1 MIPFLFF
8 HIPHMLY
15 YIKAKNIKGLASGHG
30 KRVSKDFLEAFERY
44 VHDKLL
50 DCLEEHNGGK
60 KTLDAS
66 LASYM
71 LGNGKSRA
79 RK

>member
-1 MIPFLFF
+1 
-8 HIPHMLY
+8 MLY
-15 YIKAKNIKGLASGHG
+15 YIKARNIKDKAAGHN
-30 KRVSKDFLEAFERY
+30 KRVSKDFLEAFDRY

-60 KTLDAS
+60 KTMDSA

-71 LGNGKSRA
+71 LGTK
-79 RK
+79 RKQK

>member
-1 MIPFLFF
+1 
-8 HIPHMLY
+8 MLY
-15 YIKAKNIKGLASGHG
+15 YIKARNIRDKAAGHN
-30 KRVSKDFLEAFERY
+30 KRVSKDFLEAFDRY

-66 LASYM
+66 LAVYM
-71 LGNGKSRA
+71 LGNGKSRI
-79 RK
+79 KK

>member
-1 MIPFLFF
+1 
-8 HIPHMLY
+8 MLY
-15 YIKAKNIKGLASGHG
+15 YIKAKNIKGKASGHG
-30 KRVSKDFLEAFERY
+30 KRVSKDFLEAFDRF

-60 KTLDAS
+60 KTLDSA

-71 LGNGKSRA
+71 LGG
-79 RK
+79 RKNRIK

>member
-1 MIPFLFF
+1 
-8 HIPHMLY
+8 MLY
-15 YIKAKNIKGLASGHG
+15 YIKAKNIRDKAKGFN
-30 KRVSKDFLEAFERY
+30 KRVSKDFLEALDRY

-60 KTLDAS
+60 KTLDSA

-71 LGNGKSRA
+71 LGTKRS
-79 RK
+79 KK

>member
-1 MIPFLFF
+1 
-8 HIPHMLY
+8 MLY
-15 YIKAKNIKGLASGHG
+15 YIKARNIRDKAKGFN
-30 KRVSKDFLEAFERY
+30 KRVSKEFLESLDRY

-60 KTLDAS
+60 KTLDAA

-71 LGNGKSRA
+71 LGNGRNKV
-79 RK
+79 KK

>member
-1 MIPFLFF
+1 
-8 HIPHMLY
+8 MLY
-15 YIKAKNIKGLASGHG
+15 YIKANNIKGKASGHG
-30 KRVSKDFLEAFERY
+30 KRVSKDFLEAFDRY

-60 KTLDAS
+60 KTLDGA

-71 LGNGKSRA
+71 LGKSSL
-79 RK
+79 KKK

>member
-1 MIPFLFF
+1 MQ
-8 HIPHMLY
+8 Y
-15 YIKAKNIKGLASGHG
+15 YIKAKNIRSKASAHN
-30 KRVSKDFLEAFERY
+30 KRVSKDFLEAFERF

-71 LGNGKSRA
+71 LGNGRNKI
-79 RK
+79 KK

>member
-1 MIPFLFF
+1 MQ
-8 HIPHMLY
+8 Y
-15 YIKAKNIKGLASGHG
+15 YIKAKNIKGKASAYG
-30 KRVSKDFLEAFERY
+30 KRVSKDFLEAFERF

-71 LGNGKSRA
+71 LGNGRNRA
-79 RK
+79 KK

>member
-1 MIPFLFF
+1 
-8 HIPHMLY
+8 MLY
-15 YIKAKNIKGLASGHG
+15 YIKARNIRDKAKGLN
-30 KRVSKDFLEAFERY
+30 KRVSKDFLEAFDRY

-60 KTLDAS
+60 KTLDGS

-71 LGNGKSRA
+71 LGNGRNKV
-79 RK
+79 KK

>member
-1 MIPFLFF
+1 
-8 HIPHMLY
+8 MLY
-15 YIKAKNIKGLASGHG
+15 YIKARNIRDKAKGFN
-30 KRVSKDFLEAFERY
+30 KRVSKDFLEAFDRY

-60 KTLDAS
+60 KTLDGS

-71 LGNGKSRA
+71 LGNGRNKV
-79 RK
+79 KK

>member
-1 MIPFLFF
+1 M
-8 HIPHMLY
+8 HY
-15 YIKAKNIKGLASGHG
+15 YIKAKNIKDKASGHG
-30 KRVSKDFLEAFERY
+30 KRVSKDFLEAFERF

-71 LGNGKSRA
+71 LGNGRNRA

>member
-1 MIPFLFF
+1 
-8 HIPHMLY
+8 MLY
-15 YIKAKNIKGLASGHG
+15 YIKARNIKGKASGHN
-30 KRVSKDFLEAFERY
+30 KRVSKDFLEAFDRY

-66 LASYM
+66 LAVYM
-71 LGNGKSRA
+71 LGNGKSRI
-79 RK
+79 KK